1 MLLSSIIAMLPR
13 SVHATEGMI
22 GLGDAGYEGSDT
34 HGTGVQFVYAART
47 AAIAKVRA
55 PTFGYLNVKLRGSGD
70 PYRGAVL
77 VLRMQHKEE

>member
-1 MLLSSIIAMLPR
+1 MQI
-13 SVHATEGMI
+13 
-22 GLGDAGYEGSDT
+22 
-34 HGTGVQFVYAART
+34 VYSART

-70 PYRGAVL
+70 PYRGAVF